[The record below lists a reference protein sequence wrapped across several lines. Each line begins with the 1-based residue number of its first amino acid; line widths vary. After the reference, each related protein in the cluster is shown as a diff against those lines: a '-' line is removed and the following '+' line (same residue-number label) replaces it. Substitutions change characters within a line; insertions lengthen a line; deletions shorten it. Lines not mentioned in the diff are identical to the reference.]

1 MPYAAVELL
10 LDGTSDAAVRDRW
23 RLLAEAGLPS
33 QAAHPGATN
42 APHVTLA
49 SAPTIGDARLDAARS
64 IAGML
69 PVVAPV
75 AGYAVFGSRSFTLVL
90 LLTPPAPLIDAT
102 HALARAVE
110 DPRAGSWVPH
120 VTLGRRMSAPQVG
133 AALKTLSDPVPEIVL
148 ASVRRWDPQT
158 GTTEQITHTTH
169 EG

>member
-10 LDGTSDAAVRDRW
+10 LDEASDAAVRDRW

-33 QAAHPGATN
+33 QASHRGATN

-49 SAPTIGDARLDAARS
+49 SAPTIDDAHLGAARGIS
-64 IAGML
+64 ELL

-75 AGYAVFGSRSFTLVL
+75 AGYAVFGGGPFTLVL
-90 LLTPPAPLIDAT
+90 LLTPPLLLIDAT

-133 AALKTLSDPVPEIVL
+133 AALETLRTAPGALAEVVL
-148 ASVRRWDPQT
+148 ASVRRWDPAT
-158 GTTEQITHTTH
+158 RTLDRIG
-169 EG
+169 